1 MGNPSRGKSI
11 CYWKNSKNR
20 KKMKQSA
27 FVFCSGVVVVEAE
40 VVEMVV
46 VVMVLLSCCCR
57 RWFIAQFPFVTYF
70 YSVSF
75 HIL

>member
-27 FVFCSGVVVVEAE
+27 FVFCSGVVVVEA
-40 VVEMVV
+40 VGEMVF
-46 VVMVLLSCCCR
+46 LSCCCH

-70 YSVSF
+70 YNVSF